1 MSLPI
6 PTELRRD
13 PEARVLRIRW
23 QDGTSSEV
31 DYDTLRGFC
40 PCAACQGHLVSEIR
54 FHPPPRPVSPV
65 EIAPVG
71 RYAVSI
77 RWTDG
82 HSTGIYRFDFLR
94 ELGERGAPP
103 AGGGAAPG

>member
-1 MSLPI
+1 LPI

-13 PEARVLRIRW
+13 PHARLLHVRW
-23 QDGTSSEV
+23 QDGSSSEI

-40 PCAACQGHLVSEIR
+40 PCAACQGHMVSEIR
-54 FHPPPRPVSPV
+54 FHPPPRPVTPLGI
-65 EIAPVG
+65 EPVG

-77 RWTDG
+77 RWSDG

-94 ELGERGAPP
+94 ELADRGRPPEDGPP
-103 AGGGAAPG
+103 ASG